1 MSITWGEVVSI
12 IAALGALYSI
22 WNQRRY
28 DKARAEL
35 TEAQRILT
43 ERQANATASQTDSEN
58 IKDALEL
65 KKQYKEDLQSLRA
78 EIEDERIAR
87 SIVEEQLR
95 LARVTI
101 SELQE
106 RDIKREAAMQELKS
120 QFERDTALRANIE
133 ELLRVANVR
142 IKTLEADN
150 VTLKTDNKSNQDE
163 IAKLHKELTI
173 VISFARE
180 VYNGARLN
188 YKFIEDHGLA
198 AEAPYKPPEK
208 FPTGPLGATA

>member
-101 SELQE
+101 AELQE
-106 RDIKREAAMQELKS
+106 RDTRREAAMQELKS

-142 IKTLEADN
+142 IKTLEAES
-150 VTLKTDNKSNQDE
+150 KANQGE
-163 IAKLHKELTI
+163 IEKLHKELAI

>member
-1 MSITWGEVVSI
+1 MDAQVAAIIVALLINIPTWYM
-12 IAALGALYSI
+12 L
-22 WNQRRY
+22 
-28 DKARAEL
+28 
-35 TEAQRILT
+35 
-43 ERQANATASQTDSEN
+43 QANKRKANAESRVSLSQIDSDN

-65 KKQYKEDLQSLRA
+65 KKQYKEDLQSLRV
-78 EIEDERIAR
+78 ELEDERIAR

-95 LARVTI
+95 AARDKI
-101 SELQE
+101 AELQD
-106 RDIKREAAMQELKS
+106 RDIKREAAMQDLKS

-142 IKTLEADN
+142 IKTLES
-150 VTLKTDNKSNQDE
+150 DNKSNQDE

-188 YKFIEDHGLA
+188 YKFIEEHGLA

-208 FPTGPLGATA
+208 FPTGPLGAAA

>member
-1 MSITWGEVVSI
+1 MSITWGEIVSI

-101 SELQE
+101 AELQE

-150 VTLKTDNKSNQDE
+150 KSNQDE
-163 IAKLHKELTI
+163 IAKLHRELTI